1 MPAYRSRGDLLPRG
15 RVLKDGSHVWR
26 VGRAESPLAFPSVR
40 PLPERRSGRFDD
52 PLGEYSTLYCAGF
65 QSVAL
70 RETLQHFRRDT
81 ATLAKLERLYGP
93 GAVPPA
99 RVPADWRETRVL
111 APARIRL
118 SEGAELAAYESP
130 DLLRELEGGFA
141 ELLDSL
147 GISNLDIPP
156 LRSKDLTV
164 SQLFGRSLY
173 NRGFAGVVFHSS
185 VPPGGVCVALFEKR
199 GYLEAAGHP
208 RPLTEPLSA
217 LRTVAREF
225 KLDL

>member
-1 MPAYRSRGDLLPRG
+1 M
-15 RVLKDGSHVWR
+15 
-26 VGRAESPLAFPSVR
+26 
-40 PLPERRSGRFDD
+40 
-52 PLGEYSTLYCAGF
+52 
-65 QSVAL
+65 
-70 RETLQHFRRDT
+70 
-81 ATLAKLERLYGP
+81 
-93 GAVPPA
+93 
-99 RVPADWRETRVL
+99 PADWRETRVL